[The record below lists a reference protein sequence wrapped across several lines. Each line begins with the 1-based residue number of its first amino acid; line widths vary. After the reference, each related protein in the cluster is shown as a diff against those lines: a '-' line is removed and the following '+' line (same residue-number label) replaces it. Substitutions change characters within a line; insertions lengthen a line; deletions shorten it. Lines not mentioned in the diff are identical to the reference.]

1 MHAIEI
7 RRPIRGRRMKRRV
20 HSASIF
26 VLALALSSAATAD
39 EQAESVPARSFT
51 ALQPLLIP
59 GERLTVRDNS
69 GRKTHG
75 RFVSLS
81 GDELEIERRRWNFR
95 TERRTWTEGTVEQ
108 IQHEDSRWE
117 GGAIGAAVGVG
128 VAAILIRAPRCDE
141 RCLPLVAGAVPIGIK
156 IGEAVD
162 GSMNLMLYES
172 PFVSRF
178 RIAPAPGL
186 HAGLVLSYRL
196 SLAR

>member
-1 MHAIEI
+1 
-7 RRPIRGRRMKRRV
+7 MKRHVRA
-20 HSASIF
+20 ASFF
-26 VLALALSSAATAD
+26 VLALALSSAAGAD

-59 GERLTVRDNS
+59 GERLIVRDNS

-81 GDELEIERRRWNFR
+81 GDELEIKRRRWNFR

-117 GGAIGAAVGVG
+117 GGAIGAAVGVA
-128 VAAILIRAPRCDE
+128 VAAILMRAPQCDE
-141 RCLPLVAGAVPIGIK
+141 RCLPLVAVAVPIGIK

-162 GSMNLMLYES
+162 GSMNLTLYES
-172 PFVSRF
+172 RFVSRF

-186 HAGLVLSYRL
+186 HPGVVLSYRL